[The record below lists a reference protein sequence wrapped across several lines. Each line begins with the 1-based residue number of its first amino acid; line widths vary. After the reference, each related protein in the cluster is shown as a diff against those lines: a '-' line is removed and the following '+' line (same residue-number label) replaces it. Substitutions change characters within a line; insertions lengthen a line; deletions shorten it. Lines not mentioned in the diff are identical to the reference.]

1 MGVGISSRHLACHS
15 AFHLHDVLRTASGKS
30 AAMRWATRQKQ
41 KNQKPT
47 DKSNNIA
54 TETNKAPT
62 RGKHSVFCNICTPAV
77 AQLLQDALARLELAL
92 EHHALCNLQEYYCK
106 TVLYCNMRCATF
118 TLLFRSLTLFSSS
131 SLWRYLDT
139 LLQ

>member
-1 MGVGISSRHLACHS
+1 MPLGLSSARRVPHCKRQISRDAM
-15 AFHLHDVLRTASGKS
+15 ADASK
-30 AAMRWATRQKQ
+30 TKEP
-41 KNQKPT
+41 KPS

-54 TETNKAPT
+54 TETNKAAP
-62 RGKHSVFCNICTPAV
+62 RGKHRVFCNICTPAV

-131 SLWRYLDT
+131 SLWRYLNT